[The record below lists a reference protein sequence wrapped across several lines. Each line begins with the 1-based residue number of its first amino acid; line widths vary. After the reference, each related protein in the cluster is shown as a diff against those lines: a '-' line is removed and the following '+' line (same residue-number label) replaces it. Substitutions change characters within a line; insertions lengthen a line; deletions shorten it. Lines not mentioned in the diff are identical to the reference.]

1 VEGDPIDGT
10 GTPAD
15 PRVARTRAAVLNAGI
30 DLLAERGYPGF
41 TIDAIVARTGIAKTT
56 IYRHWPSR
64 DSLLTA
70 VISHL
75 DGGGAL
81 PDTGSVRQ
89 DLTIFLTGRVQM
101 AHTRQWQRCM
111 PALVEAAALDPGL
124 ARIISTLTARYL
136 SQMQAL
142 LRRGRDR
149 GEIRHDISLEL
160 AASALMGTFAFR
172 RLLLQKNPTT
182 PQVTA
187 VLDILLDGISPPAR
201 QPPPASPP
209 PSP

>member
-1 VEGDPIDGT
+1 MEGDPIDGT
-10 GTPAD
+10 DTPAD

-81 PDTGSVRQ
+81 PDTGSVRR

-124 ARIISTLTARYL
+124 ARIISTLTASYL
-136 SQMQAL
+136 SQLQAL

-172 RLLLQKNPTT
+172 RLLLHKNPTT
-182 PQVTA
+182 TQVTA
-187 VLDILLDGISPPAR
+187 VLDMLLDGISPPVR
-201 QPPPASPP
+201 QPPPAGPP